1 MRTMRLLAVLLLL
14 TGLNVS
20 CTVEVDFEQVID
32 IPLEAAS
39 GTVTSSA
46 RRVVSE
52 AELNDSLSKGSYA
65 LGEFDSLVLLSAT
78 IRPVADDGWT
88 GVSALTINFLND
100 AQSNQVFTFAGSP
113 ATIVRNLSLQEE
125 ALLTLFQGKSFFVDL
140 AATRKDVP
148 AVTFRIHLKGQ
159 LIKTIP

>member
-1 MRTMRLLAVLLLL
+1 MRTMRFLAVLLLL
-14 TGLNVS
+14 TGLTVS

-32 IPLEAAS
+32 IPLEAVS
-39 GTVTSSA
+39 GTVTSSV
-46 RRVVSE
+46 RRVVGE

-78 IRPVADDGWT
+78 IRPVADNGWT
-88 GVSALTINFLND
+88 GVSALTVAFLND
-100 AQSNQVFTFAGSP
+100 VQSNRVFSIEGSP
-113 ATIVRNLSLQEE
+113 VNIVNNLSLQEE

-140 AATRKDVP
+140 TTTRKDVP